1 MSATSK
7 WFVPDTEFLAAKED
21 YAVVGEP
28 AAYIRRLL
36 REESSYPENDSDHE
50 DESLSASVTNKERE
64 STIQNELNEFDY
76 GDIFG
81 IGAGRRLLYAD
92 VDRDDPEHRN
102 ICQRIA
108 NEGSLKEMSE
118 KSKEA
123 KEKIIEHL
131 VGLHDPGDREESE
144 SVEEWTRKNRAYV
157 VKLISMSHGLMS
169 RKLVNYVL
177 SIDNEADRREIL
189 VGLSGQALRKTQR
202 PVLLYIG
209 MVDDC
214 SSEEVGNRKGWAIAY
229 DFYIDHLII
238 KPFLAD
244 ESHHPL
250 AEKWNIELPE
260 DGISFSGRPSAF
272 IGRLLKLHADIESK
286 EYEKDPLAF
295 GHRMLVYY
303 HVLEWII
310 ENWKPLASIKQ
321 AEGESPM
328 IDDDLTKLNILL
340 DLIEEESAHIQCPYK
355 LQKAPVGKPGTIR
368 EFAHMQTT
376 LEDYEEIIRGQVI
389 KAKEAGRETA
399 AQNAAKLYGQML
411 EQLRSFNMDPDK
423 EL

>member
-1 MSATSK
+1 MSVAGK

-36 REESSYPENDSDHE
+36 REESSYPENDPDHE
-50 DESLSASVTNKERE
+50 GESLSASVTNKERE
-64 STIQNELNEFDY
+64 WTIQDELNGFDY
-76 GDIFG
+76 GDVFG
-81 IGAGRRLLYAD
+81 IGAGRQLLYAD

-102 ICQRIA
+102 ISQRIA
-108 NEGSLKEMSE
+108 NEGSLKEKSE
-118 KSKEA
+118 KNEEA
-123 KEKIIEHL
+123 KKKVIDYL
-131 VGLHDPGDREESE
+131 VGLHDPVDREESE

-157 VKLISMSHGLMS
+157 VKLISKSYGIISH
-169 RKLVNYVL
+169 KLVNYLL
-177 SIDNEADRREIL
+177 SIDNEADRRETL

-209 MVDDC
+209 MIDDC
-214 SSEEVGNRKGWAIAY
+214 TSEELGNRRGWAIAY

-244 ESHHPL
+244 ETHHPL

-260 DGISFSGRPSAF
+260 DGISFSGRPSTF
-272 IGRLLKLHADIESK
+272 VGRLLKLHADVEGK
-286 EYEKDPLAF
+286 EYQKDPRTF
-295 GHRMLVYY
+295 GHKILVYY
-303 HVLEWII
+303 HVLEWLI
-310 ENWKPLASIKQ
+310 EHWKPLASIKQ
-321 AEGESPM
+321 VEGESPM
-328 IDDDLTKLNILL
+328 TDHDLTKLKFLL
-340 DLIEEESAHIQCPYK
+340 DFIEEESAHIPCPYK
-355 LQKAPVGKPGTIR
+355 LQKPPAGKPGTIR

-376 LEDYEEIIRGQVI
+376 LEDYEEIIRGEVI

-411 EQLRSFNMDPDK
+411 EQLRSFNLEPEK
-423 EL
+423 EI